1 MIIQMDI
8 KKGLTGLLV
17 YQRYETAFAATFS
30 SVVYILYELHGLT
43 FLAPFNF
50 VPIGFF
56 SAVLSVFL
64 AFRNNSAYSRWW
76 EARTLWGELVNN
88 SRTFGMQVFSILTPP
103 ENSDLPEASISH
115 LRKELIM
122 RHLAF
127 VNLVRM
133 QLRGEVNLR
142 EVAHYLSTEDI
153 NRLKMAINPAVQLN
167 LIQGE
172 CLRDAMKQGWLSDF
186 RLVAITK
193 TLEQFYN
200 ILGACE
206 RIKNTPFPR
215 EYDGFIRLLIWLLIL
230 VLPIYLL
237 TMFSDEVSKLL
248 IIPVTIF
255 AALIIGFANKAGY
268 MLEDPFE
275 NRIHDIPMTSL
286 CNVIENDL
294 LQQLQEVTIPRKA
307 EEANGIVW

>member
-1 MIIQMDI
+1 MIIQIDL
-8 KKGLTGLLV
+8 KRGLTGLLL
-17 YQRYETAFAATFS
+17 YQRYEVAFAAIFS

-56 SAVLSVFL
+56 SAIISVFL

-76 EARTLWGELVNN
+76 EARTLWGELVNT
-88 SRTFGMQVFSILTPP
+88 SRTFGMQVFSVLTPP
-103 ENSDLPEASISH
+103 GNSDLPETSINH
-115 LRKELIM
+115 LRKELIL

-127 VNLVRM
+127 INLMRM
-133 QLRGEVNLR
+133 QLRGNVDMK
-142 EVAHYLSTEDI
+142 EVAHFLSAEDI
-153 NRLKMAINPAVQLN
+153 TRLKQAINPAVQLN

-186 RLVAITK
+186 RLVAMTK

-200 ILGACE
+200 IIGACE

-215 EYDGFIRLLIWLLIL
+215 EYDGFIRVLIWLLIL
-230 VLPIYLL
+230 ILPIYLL

-255 AALIIGFANKAGY
+255 TALIIGFANKAGY

-286 CNVIENDL
+286 CNTIENDL
-294 LQQLQEVTIPRKA
+294 LQQLQEDAVLTKV
-307 EEANGIVW
+307 EATNGIVW